1 MSRSPQGPLRLSG
14 ATEPVIGMAAR
25 TRRARGVSRLG
36 LCLLALALGVAACS
50 TDTSNGGSGGSGDGA
65 QAGGPTKGGTLT
77 IGLDAETDGW
87 NPTSSQWSG
96 AAYYVAQTV
105 FDPLVAFGADRKPH
119 PVLAESIEPNDDY
132 TTWTITLRPNITFHD
147 GSALDAA
154 AVKGQLDADV
164 ASFLV
169 GQAFKSVKDVVVVDD
184 LTVEVNMN
192 ESWVAF
198 PAVLAAQ
205 GGYIAAPKQLNA
217 TGSAS
222 TDKPIGTGPYV
233 FKEWVRDDHLTL
245 TRNPNYWGKN
255 VAYPETITF
264 RPIPDD
270 QTRLQSIQSGDL
282 DLTYTAVASQILAA
296 RRDRS
301 LALGE
306 YDADSLQM
314 LMMNMAK
321 APVDDLRV
329 REAIVYAVDQQ
340 ELITI
345 VGRDLSQKATSP
357 YAKGSPWYAESGYP
371 TEPDLAKA
379 RGLIADYKKDKGISG
394 DLSFDVGCTP
404 TPSNKQAMTI
414 VKTQL
419 AKVGIAIDV
428 KYTEQATYINNALNG
443 DYVVNCWA
451 QLGASDP
458 DGDSVWWKSVNA
470 NPPGQL
476 ALNFMRMKDPEVDAA
491 LQVGHSNPDPKA
503 RQQAYATV
511 WKRFAAVYPYAYF
524 SHPHG
529 AVIWSKDRVG
539 GVGDAK
545 LPDGGKPLLY
555 GGALPNVVP
564 LSSVF
569 VIS

>member
-1 MSRSPQGPLRLSG
+1 MGTSRRTRGIAAALAMGLVAAACGGGGDSG
-14 ATEPVIGMAAR
+14 GKTASASGDEGTPVPGGRVIYALEAETNAGWCLPEGQLAIAGIQVAR
-25 TRRARGVSRLG
+25 TIY
-36 LCLLALALGVAACS
+36 
-50 TDTSNGGSGGSGDGA
+50 DTLVQPDESGKMV
-65 QAGGPTKGGTLT
+65 PM
-77 IGLDAETDGW
+77 
-87 NPTSSQWSG
+87 
-96 AAYYVAQTV
+96 
-105 FDPLVAFGADRKPH
+105 
-119 PVLAESIEPNDDY
+119 LAESIEPNDDY

-154 AVKGQLDADV
+154 AVKTQLDADV

-192 ESWVAF
+192 EPWVAF

-205 GGYIAAPKQLNA
+205 GGYVAAPKQLNA

-245 TRNPNYWGKN
+245 TRNPNYWRKD

-357 YAKGSPWYAESGYP
+357 YAKGSPWFAESGYP

-379 RGLIADYKKDKGISG
+379 RGLIDDYKKDKGISG

-491 LQVGHSNPDPKA
+491 LQEGHSNPDPKA

-529 AVIWSKDRVG
+529 AVIWSKD
-539 GVGDAK
+539 
-545 LPDGGKPLLY
+545 
-555 GGALPNVVP
+555 
-564 LSSVF
+564 
-569 VIS
+569 

>member
-192 ESWVAF
+192 EPWVAF

-296 RRDRS
+296 RRDRAAS
-301 LALGE
+301 
-306 YDADSLQM
+306 
-314 LMMNMAK
+314 
-321 APVDDLRV
+321 
-329 REAIVYAVDQQ
+329 AVWAS
-340 ELITI
+340 
-345 VGRDLSQKATSP
+345 R
-357 YAKGSPWYAESGYP
+357 
-371 TEPDLAKA
+371 
-379 RGLIADYKKDKGISG
+379 
-394 DLSFDVGCTP
+394 CTP
-404 TPSNKQAMTI
+404 
-414 VKTQL
+414 
-419 AKVGIAIDV
+419 
-428 KYTEQATYINNALNG
+428 
-443 DYVVNCWA
+443 
-451 QLGASDP
+451 
-458 DGDSVWWKSVNA
+458 
-470 NPPGQL
+470 
-476 ALNFMRMKDPEVDAA
+476 R
-491 LQVGHSNPDPKA
+491 
-503 RQQAYATV
+503 
-511 WKRFAAVYPYAYF
+511 
-524 SHPHG
+524 
-529 AVIWSKDRVG
+529 
-539 GVGDAK
+539 
-545 LPDGGKPLLY
+545 
-555 GGALPNVVP
+555 
-564 LSSVF
+564 
-569 VIS
+569 